1 MDIALLNTAAIPATA
16 HAAKPAAARVAKPD
30 KLPAKPKSF
39 VPMVVKLAY
48 RNLFHDRLSFMVTI
62 VGIVF
67 SVVLVAVQSGIY
79 IGSQNKIAAIL
90 DQAPADLWIVPLGTK
105 SYDDPSPLSGRE
117 RHMAISTPGVADA
130 EDMVVSFARW
140 RKPEGGTNTVLL
152 VGTAGDSPKA
162 LPWNIEVGSREALDA
177 PNTVAIDQSY
187 FPDLGIKAVTDQ
199 AEINGVTVEVAASTR
214 RIRSFTTLPYVFTSI
229 ENARRLTGV
238 GQDQA
243 TYQRVHLAD
252 GADIEAVRAEI
263 SARLPD
269 TEVLTQDEFRSRSLA
284 YWLFQTGAGAAL
296 IAGAVLGLIVGV
308 VIVAQTLY
316 SSTKDH
322 INEFATLRAL
332 GAGAGYIVKVI
343 LMQAV
348 LSGLIGYTLGIT
360 LSMGVIEAA
369 KDTKLTIVMTPELAG
384 ALFAV
389 TVGMC
394 VFAAISAIIKVVR
407 IDPAV
412 VFSR

>member
-1 MDIALLNTAAIPATA
+1 MELAVKAPVGAKSQSTANKRPRSPRRTI
-16 HAAKPAAARVAKPD
+16 
-30 KLPAKPKSF
+30 
-39 VPMVVKLAY
+39 PMVAKLAY
-48 RNLFHDRLSFMVTI
+48 RNLFHDRLSFFVTI

-79 IGSQNKIAAIL
+79 LGSEKKIAAII
-90 DQAPADLWIVPLGTK
+90 DAAPADLWIVPLGTK
-105 SYDDPSPLSGRE
+105 SYDDPSFLSGRE
-117 RHMAISTPGVADA
+117 RHMALSTPGVEDS

-152 VGTAGDSPKA
+152 IGTASDSPKA
-162 LPWNIEVGSREALDA
+162 LPWNIVQGSRQALEAPD
-177 PNTVAIDQSY
+177 TVAIDQSY
-187 FPDLGIKAVTDQ
+187 FPDLGVSKIGDQ
-199 AEINGVTVEVAASTR
+199 GEMNGVSVRLAAITK
-214 RIRSFTTLPYVFTSI
+214 RIRSFTTLPFVFTSI
-229 ENARRLTGV
+229 EEARRLSGAE
-238 GQDQA
+238 QNQA
-243 TYQRVHLAD
+243 SYQRVTLLPDAD
-252 GADIEAVRAEI
+252 LEKVRTELER
-263 SARLPD
+263 RLPD
-269 TEVLTQDEFRSRSLA
+269 TDILTQDEFRKRSQH

-296 IAGAVLGLIVGV
+296 IAGALLGLIVGI

-348 LSGLIGYTLGIT
+348 LSGLIGYVLGMALAMLAIH
-360 LSMGVIEAA
+360 VAQ
-369 KDTKLTIVMTPELAG
+369 DTKLTILMTPQLAG
-384 ALFAV
+384 GLFAV
-389 TVGMC
+389 TIGMC
-394 VFAAISAIIKVVR
+394 IFAAISAIIKVIR

>member
-1 MDIALLNTAAIPATA
+1 MELAAKAAAPAKTKSPARTAARKTNR
-16 HAAKPAAARVAKPD
+16 KGSR
-30 KLPAKPKSF
+30 

-67 SVVLVAVQSGIY
+67 SVVLVAIQTGIY
-79 IGSQNKIAAIL
+79 LGSERKISAII
-90 DQAPADLWIVPLGTK
+90 DQAPADLWVVPLGTK
-105 SYDDPSPLSGRE
+105 SYDDPSLLTGRE
-117 RHMAISTPGVADA
+117 RHMILSTRGVASA

-140 RKPEGGTNTVLL
+140 RKPAGGTTAILL
-152 VGTAGDSPKA
+152 VGTGADGSYP
-162 LPWNIEVGSREALDA
+162 LPWNIENGSRAALEA

-187 FPDLGIKAVTDQ
+187 FPDLGISGLGDR
-199 AEINGVTVEVAASTR
+199 AEINGISIEIAATTK
-214 RIRSFTTLPYVFTSI
+214 RIRSFTTLPYVFASI
-229 ENARRLTGV
+229 EEARRLTGTNEAQSTYIRV
-238 GQDQA
+238 GLEPGSD
-243 TYQRVHLAD
+243 L
-252 GADIEAVRAEI
+252 ESVRSEI
-263 SARLPD
+263 TARLPD
-269 TEVLTQDEFRSRSLA
+269 TEVLTNDEFKKRSQA

-296 IAGAVLGLIVGV
+296 IAGAVLGLIVGI

-316 SSTKDH
+316 ASTKDH

-343 LMQAV
+343 LLQAV
-348 LSGLIGYTLGIT
+348 LSGVIGYLLGIS
-360 LSMGVIEAA
+360 LAFGVIQAA
-369 KDTKLTIVMTPELAG
+369 QDTKLNVIMTPELATG
-384 ALFAV
+384 LFAV

-394 VFAAISAIIKVVR
+394 VFAAISAIVKVVR

>member
-1 MDIALLNTAAIPATA
+1 MDIALNSPVQAKAASRPAQRPRA
-16 HAAKPAAARVAKPD
+16 
-30 KLPAKPKSF
+30 PKRR

-67 SVVLVAVQSGIY
+67 SVVLVAIQCGIY
-79 IGSQNKIAAIL
+79 LGSEKKIAAIL

-117 RHMAISTPGVADA
+117 RHMALSVPGVASA

-140 RKPEGGTNTVLL
+140 RKPAGGTTTVLL
-152 VGTAGDSPKA
+152 IGSEPISDAP
-162 LPWNIEVGSREALDA
+162 LPWNIEEGSRKALEA
-177 PNTVAIDQSY
+177 PNTVAIDKSY
-187 FPDLGIKAVTDQ
+187 FPDLGITAVNDN
-199 AEINGVTVEVAASTR
+199 AEINGVNVEIAATTK
-214 RIRSFTTLPYVFTSI
+214 RIRSFTTLPFVFTNI
-229 ENARRLTGV
+229 EEARRLTGTL
-238 GQDQA
+238 QNQA
-243 TYQRVHLAD
+243 TYERIKLAP
-252 GADIEAVRAEI
+252 GADLETVRAEI
-263 SARLPD
+263 TKRLPD
-269 TEVLTQDEFRSRSLA
+269 AEVLTQNEFRKRSQG

-343 LMQAV
+343 LLQAV
-348 LSGLIGYTLGIT
+348 LSGLIGFSLGFL
-360 LSMGVIEAA
+360 LSLGVISAA
-369 KDTKLTIVMTPELAG
+369 QDTKLTIVMTPELAV
-384 ALFAV
+384 ALFAI
-389 TVGMC
+389 TIGMC
-394 VFAAISAIIKVVR
+394 IFAAISAIVKVVR

>member
-1 MDIALLNTAAIPATA
+1 M
-16 HAAKPAAARVAKPD
+16 VA
-30 KLPAKPKSF
+30 
-39 VPMVVKLAY
+39 KLAY
-48 RNLFHDRLSFMVTI
+48 RNLFHDRLSFFVTI

-79 IGSQNKIAAIL
+79 LGSEKKIAAII
-90 DQAPADLWIVPLGTK
+90 DAAPADLWIVPLGTK
-105 SYDDPSPLSGRE
+105 SYDDPSFLSGRE
-117 RHMAISTPGVADA
+117 RYMALSAPGVQDS

-152 VGTAGDSPKA
+152 IGTAGDSPKA
-162 LPWNIEVGSREALDA
+162 LPWNIVEGSRQALEAPDS
-177 PNTVAIDQSY
+177 VAIDQSY
-187 FPDLGIKAVTDQ
+187 FADLGVSHIGDQ
-199 AEINGVTVEVAASTR
+199 GEMNGVSVRLAAITK
-214 RIRSFTTLPYVFTSI
+214 RIRSFTTLPFVFTSI
-229 ENARRLTGV
+229 EEARRLSGAE
-238 GQDQA
+238 QNQA
-243 TYQRVHLAD
+243 SYQRVTLMPNAD
-252 GADIEAVRAEI
+252 LETVRAELER
-263 SARLPD
+263 RLPD
-269 TEVLTQDEFRSRSLA
+269 TDILTQDEFRKRSQH

-296 IAGAVLGLIVGV
+296 IAGALLGLIVGI

-348 LSGLIGYTLGIT
+348 LSGLIGYVLGMALSTLAIQ
-360 LSMGVIEAA
+360 AA
-369 KDTKLTIVMTPELAG
+369 QDTKLTILMTPQLAG
-384 ALFAV
+384 GLFAV
-389 TVGMC
+389 TIGMC
-394 VFAAISAIIKVVR
+394 IFAAISAIIKVVR

>member
-1 MDIALLNTAAIPATA
+1 MELVATA
-16 HAAKPAAARVAKPD
+16 PSQARIARPQSQRAKG
-30 KLPAKPKSF
+30 PKRTI
-39 VPMVVKLAY
+39 PMVAKLAY
-48 RNLFHDRLSFMVTI
+48 RNLFHDRLSFAVTI

-67 SVVLVAVQSGIY
+67 SVVLVAIQCGIY
-79 IGSQNKIAAIL
+79 LGSEKKISSIV

-105 SYDDPSPLSGRE
+105 SYDDPSLLSGRE
-117 RHMAISTPGVADA
+117 RHMALSTPGVHYA

-140 RKPEGGTNTVLL
+140 RKPEGGTTTILL
-152 VGTAGDSPKA
+152 VGSEAVSDSP
-162 LPWNIEVGSREALDA
+162 LPWNVVEGSREAWEA
-177 PNTVAIDQSY
+177 PNTVAIDKSY
-187 FPDLGIKAVTDQ
+187 FPDLGIKAIHNQ
-199 AEINGVTVEVAASTR
+199 AEINGVNVEIAATTQ
-214 RIRSFTTLPYVFTSI
+214 RIRSFTTLPFVFTSI
-229 ENARRLTGV
+229 ENARRLTGAE
-238 GQDQA
+238 QNQA
-243 TYQRVHLAD
+243 TYERVLLTP
-252 GADIEAVRAEI
+252 GADLETVRGEI
-263 SARLPD
+263 LKRLPD
-269 TEVLTQDEFRSRSLA
+269 AEVLTQTEFRKRSQS

-296 IAGAVLGLIVGV
+296 IAGAVLGLIVGI

-348 LSGLIGYTLGIT
+348 LSGLIGYALGFA
-360 LSMGVIEAA
+360 LSLGVIHAA
-369 KDTKLTIVMTPELAG
+369 QDTKLTVIMTPGLATS
-384 ALFAV
+384 LFAV
-389 TVGMC
+389 TVSMC

>member
-1 MDIALLNTAAIPATA
+1 MELA
-16 HAAKPAAARVAKPD
+16 
-30 KLPAKPKSF
+30 
-39 VPMVVKLAY
+39 VPMQVGARPQATLSKRPRSRKYSMPMVMKLAY
-48 RNLFHDRLSFMVTI
+48 RNLFHDRMSFFVTI

-79 IGSQNKIAAIL
+79 LGSQNKISAII
-90 DQAPADLWIVPLGTK
+90 DAAPADLWVIPLGTK
-105 SYDDPSPLSGRE
+105 SYDDPSFLSGRE
-117 RHMAISTPGVADA
+117 RHMVLSAPGVKNS

-152 VGTAGDSPKA
+152 IGTAGDSPKA
-162 LPWNIEVGSREALDA
+162 LPWNIIAGSREALEA
-177 PNTVAIDQSY
+177 PDTVAIDQSY
-187 FPDLGIKAVTDQ
+187 FADLGVNRLGQ
-199 AEINGVTVEVAASTR
+199 HAELNGASVELVAITK
-214 RIRSFTTLPYVFTSI
+214 RIRSFTTLPFVFTSI
-229 ENARRLTGV
+229 EEARRLSGAE
-238 GQDQA
+238 QDQA
-243 TYQRVHLAD
+243 SYQRVTLLPNAD
-252 GADIEAVRAEI
+252 LEQVRAEI
-263 SARLPD
+263 QRRLPD
-269 TEVLTQDEFRSRSLA
+269 TEVLSQDEFRKRSQN

-296 IAGAVLGLIVGV
+296 IAGAVLGLIVGI

-348 LSGLIGYTLGIT
+348 LSGFIGYVLGIA
-360 LSMGVIEAA
+360 LSLLAIRAA
-369 KDTKLTIVMTPELAG
+369 QDTKLTVIMTPALAG
-384 ALFAV
+384 GLFAV
-389 TVGMC
+389 TIGMC
-394 VFAAISAIIKVVR
+394 IFAAISAIIKVVR

>member
-1 MDIALLNTAAIPATA
+1 MELAAKAAAPATRKSPARTA
-16 HAAKPAAARVAKPD
+16 HAKTGRRG
-30 KLPAKPKSF
+30 SR

-67 SVVLVAVQSGIY
+67 SVVLVAIQTGIY
-79 IGSQNKIAAIL
+79 LGSERKISAII
-90 DQAPADLWIVPLGTK
+90 DQAPADLWVVPLGTK
-105 SYDDPSPLSGRE
+105 SYDDPSLLTGRE
-117 RHMAISTPGVADA
+117 RHTILSTRGVATA

-140 RKPEGGTNTVLL
+140 RKPAGGTTAILL
-152 VGTAGDSPKA
+152 VGTGADGSYP
-162 LPWNIEVGSREALDA
+162 LPWNIENGSRAALEA

-187 FPDLGIKAVTDQ
+187 FPDLGITGLGDR
-199 AEINGVTVEVAASTR
+199 AEINGISIEIAATTR
-214 RIRSFTTLPYVFTSI
+214 RIRSFTTLPYVFASI
-229 ENARRLTGV
+229 EEARRLTGTNEA
-238 GQDQA
+238 QA
-243 TYQRVHLAD
+243 TYLRVGLEPGSD
-252 GADIEAVRAEI
+252 LETVRSDIT
-263 SARLPD
+263 ARLPD
-269 TEVLTQDEFRSRSLA
+269 TEVLTNEEFKKRSQS

-296 IAGAVLGLIVGV
+296 IAGAVLGLIVGI

-316 SSTKDH
+316 ASTKDH

-343 LMQAV
+343 LLQAV
-348 LSGLIGYTLGIT
+348 LSGVIGYLLGIS
-360 LSMGVIEAA
+360 LAFGVIQAA
-369 KDTKLTIVMTPELAG
+369 QDTKLNVIMTPELAAG
-384 ALFAV
+384 LFAV

-407 IDPAV
+407 IDPAA

>member
-1 MDIALLNTAAIPATA
+1 MELAVKVPVG
-16 HAAKPAAARVAKPD
+16 AKSQTTPVKRPRS
-30 KLPAKPKSF
+30 PKRTI
-39 VPMVVKLAY
+39 PMVAKLAY
-48 RNLFHDRLSFMVTI
+48 RNLFHDRLSFFVTI

-79 IGSQNKIAAIL
+79 LGSEKKIAAII
-90 DQAPADLWIVPLGTK
+90 DAAPADLWIVPLGTK
-105 SYDDPSPLSGRE
+105 SYDDPSFLSGRE
-117 RHMAISTPGVADA
+117 RHMALSTPGVQDS

-152 VGTAGDSPKA
+152 IGTAGDSPKA
-162 LPWNIEVGSREALDA
+162 LPWNIVEGSRQALEAPD
-177 PNTVAIDQSY
+177 TVAIDQSY
-187 FPDLGIKAVTDQ
+187 FPDLGVSNIGAQ
-199 AEINGVTVEVAASTR
+199 GEINGVSVKLAAITK
-214 RIRSFTTLPYVFTSI
+214 RIRSFTTLPFVFTSI
-229 ENARRLTGV
+229 EEARRLSGAE
-238 GQDQA
+238 QNQA
-243 TYQRVHLAD
+243 SYQRVTLQPNANL
-252 GADIEAVRAEI
+252 EKVRTELER
-263 SARLPD
+263 RLPD
-269 TEVLTQDEFRSRSLA
+269 TDILTQDEFRKRSQH

-296 IAGAVLGLIVGV
+296 IAGALLGLIVGI

-348 LSGLIGYTLGIT
+348 LSGLIGYVLGMALAMLAIH
-360 LSMGVIEAA
+360 AA
-369 KDTKLTIVMTPELAG
+369 QDTKLTILMTPQLAG
-384 ALFAV
+384 GLFAV
-389 TVGMC
+389 TIGMC
-394 VFAAISAIIKVVR
+394 IFAAISAIIKVVR